1 MLVHS
6 SASEKQKKLALLMTS
21 QIQTAGHK
29 MAAPMAVFLQTLE
42 DRFLTNNMIN
52 CVGILVS

>member
-1 MLVHS
+1 MLVRS
-6 SASEKQKKLALLMTS
+6 SVGEKQKKLALLMTS
-21 QIQTAGHK
+21 QIQSAGHK